1 VSAPLGG
8 EDGQIERAVL
18 EEVVSLHPDHLSLA
32 ELVRK
37 MTIGDRWSEKE
48 RIEAAV
54 RELRGAG
61 LLRQV
66 GDVVAPTHA
75 ALRFAAL
82 LSGS

>member
-1 VSAPLGG
+1 MSAP
-8 EDGQIERAVL
+8 DGDERVQVERAVL
-18 EEVVSLHPDHLSLA
+18 EEVVGLHPDHLSAA

-37 MTIGDRWSEKE
+37 MTIGDDWTERE

-61 LLRQV
+61 LLRSV
-66 GDVVAPTHA
+66 GDVLAPTYA

-82 LSGS
+82 VSGS

>member
-1 VSAPLGG
+1 VSVRLDAEG
-8 EDGQIERAVL
+8 EQVERAVL
-18 EEVVSLHPDHLSLA
+18 EEVVSLHPDHLSLS

-54 RELRGAG
+54 RELLGAG

-66 GDVVAPTHA
+66 GEVLAPTHA

-82 LSGS
+82 VSAS